1 MNADVL
7 QTATAQA
14 RDALLDLE
22 QLLGQIGD
30 ADLHRADPNGGWTCA
45 QLVSHIHLGS
55 LLWIA
60 DLERF
65 RNHPDSSIFIFREE
79 IGHDVLGAI
88 PPSTHD
94 AAQKIASVRTAVE
107 QCWPQADPA
116 TLSKRVE
123 IPTLGTMTVAEW
135 FPIIVG
141 HVGHHVEQIKA
152 ILQSRDVLPATVE
165 VDQHT
170 AEAGTDV

>member
-1 MNADVL
+1 MTADVL
-7 QTATAQA
+7 TASTAQA
-14 RDALLDLE
+14 REALLDLE
-22 QLLGQIGD
+22 QVLAQISD

-45 QLVSHIHLGS
+45 QVVSHIHLCS

-65 RNHPDSSIFIFREE
+65 RNHPESSIFIFREE
-79 IGHDVLGAI
+79 IGHDVLGAP
-88 PPSTHD
+88 PPSTRD
-94 AAQKIASVRTAVE
+94 AVERIASVRTAVE

-116 TLSKRVE
+116 VLSKSVE

-141 HVGHHVEQIKA
+141 HVSHHVEQIKA
-152 ILQSRDVLPATVE
+152 ILRSRNALPTTVGADQNAAESGPDV
-165 VDQHT
+165 
-170 AEAGTDV
+170 